1 MSITKTIF
9 SKKNIFI
16 TLLIFA
22 LILSIS
28 SVSASDG
35 DNINLNEGDSL
46 DTAIENDISNNEL
59 ENIGEDT
66 ILEEGETGDSSN
78 EETSDD
84 TTELEEE
91 TVSITAKDIT
101 KYYKGTAKYSA
112 RLVDGNRLDVISM

>member
-1 MSITKTIF
+1 MSIRKTIF

-59 ENIGEDT
+59 ENIGEDMMKQVM
-66 ILEEGETGDSSN
+66 IQQNQKKKL
-78 EETSDD
+78 
-84 TTELEEE
+84 
-91 TVSITAKDIT
+91 
-101 KYYKGTAKYSA
+101 
-112 RLVDGNRLDVISM
+112 